1 MALCSVGQPLWML
14 LLPLTR
20 WKIGSTSTRLQCNGR
35 WALQRRMSCAQ
46 HGSTASVGST
56 LCTLLILYTLPLCRS
71 FTLCTLL
78 NADPLHSASLLYW
91 WPLLLQPALAGGS
104 VNVEVQAFAT
114 ALHSAHFMGS
124 PKSVAIFHLLHF
136 EACC

>member
-1 MALCSVGQPLWML
+1 ML

-114 ALHSAHFMGS
+114 ALHSAQFMGS